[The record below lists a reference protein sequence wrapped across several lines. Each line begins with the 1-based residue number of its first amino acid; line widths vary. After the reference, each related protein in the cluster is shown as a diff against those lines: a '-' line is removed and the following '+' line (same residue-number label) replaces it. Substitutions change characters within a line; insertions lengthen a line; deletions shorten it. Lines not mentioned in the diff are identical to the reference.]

1 MAIRTKTGDDASPF
15 GNWQATMMANS
26 FRDPYFRAEL
36 QKESLRQGGAVAELC
51 LRCHAPM
58 AHQQAILRGK
68 PAPRLAEVKRSP
80 KMACRARCASRFCP
94 MGFLPRPRSVAIKRL
109 VTSAAFLVPIRI
121 RRPGRCSM
129 LVRYTPTQSLHVRE
143 AARRNGSPN
152 GCQSR
157 AVF

>member
-1 MAIRTKTGDDASPF
+1 MAMRTKTGDDASPF

-80 KMACRARCASRFCP
+80 LAEAGVSCTLCHQILPEGLFTEASFS
-94 MGFLPRPRSVAIKRL
+94 G
-109 VTSAAFLVPIRI
+109 
-121 RRPGRCSM
+121 
-129 LVRYTPTQSLHVRE
+129 H
-143 AARRNGSPN
+143 
-152 GCQSR
+152 
-157 AVF
+157 